1 MKENTQGQIN
11 LAKNAELG
19 FCVIKINSPT
29 LPFQLAMVMEA
40 AARVFVGCS
49 CLDFQELMYMT
60 SDGQWHDPCD
70 IIDHWNMNGKNDW
83 IKSW

>member
-11 LAKNAELG
+11 LAKNAEVG

-40 AARVFVGCS
+40 AARVFIRCS
-49 CLDFQELMYMT
+49 RLDFQELV
-60 SDGQWHDPCD
+60 
-70 IIDHWNMNGKNDW
+70 
-83 IKSW
+83 

>member
-11 LAKNAELG
+11 LAKNAEVG

-40 AARVFVGCS
+40 TARVFIRCS
-49 CLDFQELMYMT
+49 RLDFQELVYTNSYCLMDDDMI
-60 SDGQWHDPCD
+60 HV
-70 IIDHWNMNGKNDW
+70 IL
-83 IKSW
+83 